1 MTYTFFDPD
10 DDSSAPRDDDVSAIS
25 GNLNG
30 GTTSLWAQDL
40 QRLSPMSDSLDVLK
54 DEHKDVRIVN
64 DSILRISGLLLT
76 VTLGAIYFSLI
87 PNRIVS
93 HYQTL
98 SIGRKNFGKWT
109 EYERPIDD
117 VISCCNAMKNE
128 SNEV

>member
-54 DEHKDVRIVN
+54 DEHKVLMISPS
-64 DSILRISGLLLT
+64 SIDHRKLPQQLTLLSSSPHPGSPT
-76 VTLGAIYFSLI
+76 FCPTTYTPS
-87 PNRIVS
+87 
-93 HYQTL
+93 Q
-98 SIGRKNFGKWT
+98 
-109 EYERPIDD
+109 
-117 VISCCNAMKNE
+117 
-128 SNEV
+128 